1 MQGTA
6 VLPEEELP
14 PDEELP
20 EEELPEEELP
30 DEELPDEELL
40 DEDFAVMVTLAVP
53 RHTFVPPPTL
63 IA

>member
-14 PDEELP
+14 LDEELP
-20 EEELPEEELP
+20 EEELPE
-30 DEELPDEELL
+30 EELPDEELL